1 MRLMNG
7 CLKHIISV
15 FLLILPVCA
24 FSQKTLEPALQVLV
38 FAPDAR
44 SAAMGDA
51 GIATSADVNSQHWNV
66 AKYVFAA
73 NEGGVGLSYTP
84 WLRDA
89 TSDIDITYLSGFYRF
104 AGNQSLSASLR
115 FFSLGNVDLYT
126 KDAQYLQSI
135 KPNEFAIDIAYSRR
149 LGRYFSGGITFRYIN
164 SSKVV
169 VENFSNVISKAS
181 NIATDVA
188 FYYQKPVNI
197 FGIDDSEIAFGATVS
212 NLGTKLKL
220 SDSSSYFLPARLG
233 LGLRATCNIDSE
245 NAVSAVIELKK
256 SLVPTDYAYRDSD
269 VLSAAGKGIFSDFS
283 QMIYIVGAEY
293 SYKNTLMFRA
303 GYHRESKLSADNS
316 YITFGVGVTYENLHF
331 DASYLF
337 VTSNEKTAMNNTY
350 RISLAWTFG
359 NKNRNYQA
367 YDLQ

>member
-1 MRLMNG
+1 MIFRI
-7 CLKHIISV
+7 KHIIFA
-15 FLLILPVCA
+15 FLLILPVCV

-73 NEGGVGLSYTP
+73 NKGGAGLSYTP

-89 TSDIDITYLSGFYRF
+89 ASDIDITYLSGFYRF
-104 AGNQSLSASLR
+104 ADNQSLSASLR
-115 FFSLGNVDLYT
+115 FFSLGNIDLYT

-135 KPNEFAIDIAYSRR
+135 KPNEFAVDIAYSRR

-164 SSKVV
+164 SSKII
-169 VENFSNVISKAS
+169 VENFSNAVSKTS
-181 NIATDVA
+181 NIAADVA
-188 FYYQKPVNI
+188 FYYQKPVSLLGN
-197 FGIDDSEIAFGATVS
+197 DNSEIAFGATVC
-212 NLGTKLKL
+212 NFGTKLEL
-220 SDSSSYFLPARLG
+220 SDSSSYFLPMRLG
-233 LGLRATCNIDSE
+233 FGFRATFNIDSE
-245 NAVSAVIELKK
+245 NAVSATVELKK
-256 SLVPTDYAYRDSD
+256 SLVPDDYTYRNSD
-269 VLSAAGKGIFSDFS
+269 VLSAAAKGVFSGFS

-303 GYHRESKLSADNS
+303 GYHRESKLLTDNS
-316 YITFGVGVTYENLHF
+316 YITFGVGARYENLHF

-337 VTSNEKTAMNNTY
+337 ITGNEKTAMNNTY

-359 NKNRNYQA
+359 KQNRNYHT
-367 YDLQ
+367 YNLP

>member
-1 MRLMNG
+1 MG
-7 CLKHIISV
+7 APV
-15 FLLILPVCA
+15 FV
-24 FSQKTLEPALQVLV
+24 FSQKTLEPALQVLAI
-38 FAPDAR
+38 APDAR

-51 GIATSADVNSQHWNV
+51 GIATSADVNSQHWNA

-73 NEGGVGLSYTP
+73 SKGGVGLSYTP

-89 TSDIDITYLSGFYRF
+89 TSDINITYLSGFYKF
-104 AGNQSLSASLR
+104 ANNQSLSASLR

-135 KPNEFAIDIAYSRR
+135 KPNEFAVDIAYSRR

-164 SSKVV
+164 SSKIV
-169 VENFSNVISKAS
+169 VENFSNVVSTAS

-197 FGIDDSEIAFGATVS
+197 FGSNDSEIAFGATVS
-212 NLGTKLKL
+212 NLGTKLEL
-220 SDSSSYFLPARLG
+220 SDSSSYFLPMRLG
-233 LGLRATCNIDSE
+233 LGLRATCNINNE
-245 NAVSAVIELKK
+245 NAVSAIIELKK
-256 SLVPTDYAYRDSD
+256 SLVASDYSYKNSD
-269 VLSAAGKGIFSDFS
+269 VLSAAAKGIFSDFS
-283 QMIYIVGAEY
+283 QMIYVVGAEY

-303 GYHRESKLSADNS
+303 GYHKESKLLADNS
-316 YITFGVGVTYENLHF
+316 YIAFGIGGVYENLHF
-331 DASYLF
+331 AASYLF

-359 NKNRNYQA
+359 NKNRKYQG
-367 YDLQ
+367 YNLQ